1 MNNRQPRLKLA
12 APVQPE
18 YALQESMTRVLRLEL
33 AREGRVTRH
42 GVMWYS
48 QDIANYGGEVPAARI
63 ARGICPGIPDTFVLW
78 QGRAHY
84 IELKTLIG
92 EFSDHQK
99 SVATAILLCG
109 GKVGAC
115 CSVEQVL
122 ECLDTWA
129 IPRNRR
135 VRFAA

>member
-1 MNNRQPRLKLA
+1 MTNRQQSFKLT

-18 YALQESMTRVLRLEL
+18 HELQASMTKVLRLEI

-48 QDIANYGGEVPAARI
+48 QDIADYGGEVPGTRI

-78 QGRAHY
+78 KGLAHY
-84 IELKTLIG
+84 IELKTLTG
-92 EFSDHQK
+92 EFSEHQK
-99 SVATAILLCG
+99 SVASAILLSG

-115 CSVEQVL
+115 CTVEQVL